1 VGEDKRQ
8 TSSQRTLPWTAGV
21 KPRGNQGAADT
32 PTARQRAE
40 SPMFPAKL
48 MEVIVHAENV
58 KKALER
64 VERNAGS
71 GGVDRMEVDQLR
83 GHLKK
88 NWLSLRSQLLRGIYQ
103 PKPVRRVEIPKPDG
117 GKRQLGIPTAL
128 DRFIQ
133 QAMLQVLQSRWD
145 KTFSEHSYGFRPG
158 RSAHQAVAKAQD
170 YLANGHPYVVDIDLE
185 KFFDRVNHDMLMSR
199 LAKRIEDKR
208 VLKLIRAYL
217 NAGVM
222 EQGVVKPTA
231 EGTPQGGPL
240 SPWMSNVVLDQL
252 DCELERRGHRF
263 VRYADDCN
271 IYVKS
276 ERAGHRV
283 MESVKSF
290 IAKKLKLKINQSKSA
305 VARPGERKFLGFSF
319 TRSGKIPN
327 RRKIAPG
334 ALERFKTKIR
344 VLTNRNRG
352 KSIEQVIEDLSL
364 YLRGWGGYF
373 GFCQTRSVLM
383 DLDSWIRRRLRC
395 LMWRQWKVYRRRK
408 AELIKRGVGAE
419 AAHCAAW
426 CNRGPWPM
434 SHIPQVR
441 RALPNAY
448 FDSLELPRLAEMGS
462 I

>member
-1 VGEDKRQ
+1 VGGDKRQ
-8 TSSQRTLPWTAGV
+8 TSSQRTLPSTAEV
-21 KPRGNQGAADT
+21 KPRGNEGAAVT
-32 PTARQRAE
+32 PIARQRTE
-40 SPMFPAKL
+40 SPMFPVKL
-48 MEVIVHAENV
+48 TEVIVHAENV

-64 VERNAGS
+64 VERNRGS
-71 GGVDRMEVDQLR
+71 GGVDGMETDKLR

-88 NWLSLRSQLLRGIYQ
+88 NWLSLRSQLLSGTYK

-133 QAMLQVLQSRWD
+133 QAMLQVMQSRWD
-145 KTFSEHSYGFRPG
+145 ETFSEHSYGFRPG
-158 RSAHQAVAKAQD
+158 RSAHQAIAKAQG
-170 YLANGHPYVVDIDLE
+170 YLADGHQYVVDIDLE
-185 KFFDRVNHDMLMSR
+185 KFFDRVNHDILMSR

-208 VLKLIRAYL
+208 VLKLLRAYL
-217 NAGVM
+217 NAGAM
-222 EQGVVKPTA
+222 EQGLVKPTE

-240 SPWMSNVVLDQL
+240 SPWMSNVVLDDL

-276 ERAGHRV
+276 ERAGQRV
-283 MESVKSF
+283 MESIKTF
-290 IAKKLKLKINQSKSA
+290 IANKLKLKINESKSA

-319 TRSGKIPN
+319 TRSGKTPN
-327 RRKIAPG
+327 RRKIAPQ

-352 KSIEQVIEDLSL
+352 KSIEQVVEELSS
-364 YLRGWGGYF
+364 YLRGWGRYF
-373 GFCQTRSVLM
+373 GFCQTRPVLM

-395 LMWRQWKVYRRRK
+395 VMWRQWKVYRRRK
-408 AELIKRGVGAE
+408 AELIKRGVGHE
-419 AAHCAAW
+419 EAHCAAW

-434 SHIPQVR
+434 SHIPAVR

-448 FDSLELPRLAEMGS
+448 FDSLELPRLAEMGG

>member
-1 VGEDKRQ
+1 
-8 TSSQRTLPWTAGV
+8 
-21 KPRGNQGAADT
+21 
-32 PTARQRAE
+32 
-40 SPMFPAKL
+40 MFPVKL

-58 KKALER
+58 KKALRR
-64 VERNAGS
+64 VESNGGS
-71 GGVDRMEVDQLR
+71 GGVDGIGTDKLR
-83 GHLKK
+83 GYLKK
-88 NWLSLRSQLLRGIYQ
+88 NWPSLRSQLLSGTYK

-133 QAMLQVLQSRWD
+133 QAMLQIVQSRWD
-145 KTFSEHSYGFRPG
+145 ETFSEHSYGFRPG
-158 RSAHQAVAKAQD
+158 RSAHQAVAKAQG
-170 YLANGHPYVVDIDLE
+170 YLADGHPYVVDIDLE

-217 NAGVM
+217 NAGAM
-222 EQGVVKPTA
+222 EQGLVKPTD

-240 SPWMSNVVLDQL
+240 SPWMSNVVLDDL

-276 ERAGHRV
+276 ERAGQRV
-283 MESVKSF
+283 MESVKTF
-290 IAKKLKLKINQSKSA
+290 IANKLKLKINESKSA

-319 TRSGKIPN
+319 TRSGKTPN
-327 RRKIAPG
+327 RRKIAPQ
-334 ALERFKTKIR
+334 ALGRFKTKIR

-352 KSIEQVIEDLSL
+352 KSIEQVVEDLSS

-373 GFCQTRSVLM
+373 GFCQTRPVLM
-383 DLDSWIRRRLRC
+383 NMDSWIRRRLRC

-408 AELIKRGVGAE
+408 AELIKRGIGPE
-419 AAHCAAW
+419 QAHCAAW

-434 SHIPQVR
+434 SHIPPVR
-441 RALPNAY
+441 RALPPMLILTLWNCL
-448 FDSLELPRLAEMGS
+448 D
-462 I
+462 